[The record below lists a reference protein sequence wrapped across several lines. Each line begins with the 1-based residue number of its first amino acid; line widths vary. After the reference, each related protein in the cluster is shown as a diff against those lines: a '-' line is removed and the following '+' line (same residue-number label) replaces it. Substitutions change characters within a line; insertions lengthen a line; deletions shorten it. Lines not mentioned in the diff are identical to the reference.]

1 MATIRVN
8 RTSANTCN
16 LIVDR
21 NIFRQYWAPAG
32 GGDVRAVTF
41 RDFGIYGKQVA
52 ADLSEAGDML
62 YLPAGA
68 ELADMIRAAVKK
80 GGRDTILASL

>member
-16 LIVDR
+16 LLVNG

-32 GGDVRAVTF
+32 GGEVRAVTF
-41 RDFGIYGKQVA
+41 RDFGPYGKQVA
-52 ADLSEAGDML
+52 ADLSDSGDML
-62 YLPAGA
+62 YLPAAA
-68 ELADMIRAAVKK
+68 ELADMIRKAVKK